1 MCSNPIFVLENGSN
15 LALLK
20 SLNIECTFSLSLLGR
35 KNWNIGLVFVE
46 FFCCVVGLKSFK
58 VVMVTQ

>member
-1 MCSNPIFVLENGSN
+1 MHSNRILLLENGAN
-15 LALLK
+15 MALLK
-20 SLNIECTFSLSLLGR
+20 SLNIECTFRLSLLGR

-46 FFCCVVGLKSFK
+46 LFFCVVGLKSFK